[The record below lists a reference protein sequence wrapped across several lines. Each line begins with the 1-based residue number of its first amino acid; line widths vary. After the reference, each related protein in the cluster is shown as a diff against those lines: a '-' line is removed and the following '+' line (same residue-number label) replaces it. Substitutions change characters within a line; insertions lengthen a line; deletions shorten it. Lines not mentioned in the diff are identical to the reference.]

1 MSAKS
6 RSRVG
11 LHQHSRISPKHNV
24 HVNHQHEPFILI
36 QNRSAS
42 GLRGVDLV
50 EQVAQNTSIQRRRWA
65 ELYPRL
71 WEHKTKIDIVDTILF
86 VNGSPADWYF
96 TSAATGELKRKS
108 TSKLNAVAIRKHCAK
123 ASLLTDETRQ
133 RLRARLVHEESG
145 QIVCTPLRD
154 GEISF
159 VLSQPPSDLAVAT
172 MLLQP
177 LLPSARQPTNA
188 RGTFVAKYNIA
199 ATSSCTRVLHLENGG
214 LYGLL
219 PSQASTANSAVVGAV
234 RSKRPS
240 SAPVTAQSHQLEEI
254 IKEELRKLVH
264 AVEAAFNDRVRLL
277 TADFQIT
284 DMHRLVLVRVSG
296 VVFFSDLV
304 QKKEIP
310 ATTRH
315 SAFEEGSGAQRRKTS
330 VDNSRKCAGRVFCH
344 CTDIVTAPGSNRPRS
359 SKKQAEVCQITRK
372 SISLSENE
380 TAFLKRF
387 GAEAEATL
395 RPTDSLD
402 LTAAAS
408 WSRRGKSSS
417 GQYSAVMKLLE
428 RRIFML
434 QNTLWNPKSD
444 SFDPKALEF
453 EDARWLPHEYEMVAV
468 CQACNLIYQAIDDER
483 FPFLERALVTEGVNG
498 VDSTPIHIL
507 PDSARVT
514 SRESTNDFSWNAPTT
529 VCSGFYAIVFA
540 LLLACFE
547 CHLSVTDNI
556 LRPNFG
562 FLYGYRGMTTYL
574 VFIGLM
580 DLGMIG
586 HVFGI
591 IAGTLACINAC
602 LVVFVGVCAPRAPID
617 YPAVIT
623 SATVPSYGST
633 SQMQGPIAFALA
645 TGALKKG
652 TSSPASVHVIV

>member
-71 WEHKTKIDIVDTILF
+71 WEHKTKIDIADTILF

-108 TSKLNAVAIRKHCAK
+108 SSKLNAVAIRKHCAK

-172 MLLQP
+172 VLLQP

-199 ATSSCTRVLHLENGG
+199 ATSSCTRVLHLENGE

-284 DMHRLVLVRVSG
+284 DMHRLMLVRVSG

-310 ATTRH
+310 ATTRR
-315 SAFEEGSGAQRRKTS
+315 SAFEEGAGAQRRKSS

-344 CTDIVTAPGSNRPRS
+344 CTDIVTAPGSNQPRS

-380 TAFLKRF
+380 IAFLKRF

-483 FPFLERALVTEGVNG
+483 FSRSRETAAAATRRSTELFRSKFLESERATIATLHRTPSSVSGNVREAWEVNEE
-498 VDSTPIHIL
+498 DQ
-507 PDSARVT
+507 A
-514 SRESTNDFSWNAPTT
+514 
-529 VCSGFYAIVFA
+529 
-540 LLLACFE
+540 
-547 CHLSVTDNI
+547 
-556 LRPNFG
+556 
-562 FLYGYRGMTTYL
+562 
-574 VFIGLM
+574 
-580 DLGMIG
+580 
-586 HVFGI
+586 
-591 IAGTLACINAC
+591 
-602 LVVFVGVCAPRAPID
+602 
-617 YPAVIT
+617 
-623 SATVPSYGST
+623 
-633 SQMQGPIAFALA
+633 
-645 TGALKKG
+645 
-652 TSSPASVHVIV
+652 